1 MPGQV
6 HDSTISSVLSHLS
19 ANLGSITVASGAQ
32 PAAGA
37 ASLTGEMARKDAA
50 AVVTATTLTKTA
62 VFSET
67 EGNGA
72 IRSIGLLGAAGL
84 VSSDAVINKT
94 ASQSLTVAVTIEVQ
108 RA

>member
-6 HDSTISSVLSHLS
+6 HDSTINSVLSYLA
-19 ANLGSITVASGAQ
+19 ANLGSIAVASGAQ

-37 ASLTGEMARKDAA
+37 ASLSGEMARKDTA
-50 AVVTATTLTKTA
+50 AVIAGNQLTKTTI
-62 VFSET
+62 FSEA

-72 IRSIGLLGAAGL
+72 IRSIGLIGDAGL
-84 VSSDAVINKT
+84 ISSDAIINKT
-94 ASQSLTVAVTIEVQ
+94 ASQSLTVAVTIEVH